1 MFTRRADLEGCR
13 SCHRRRRERK
23 TRHAGAWTIDSA
35 QAGAARRFC
44 VLSIRAFN
52 FDIYCMGAACT
63 DLKHMQHILHCFPML
78 WLGARAARAP
88 GGGPRP
94 PVAVAA
100 APAQCPR
107 PAVRAGQPSSVRRW
121 QRRGQGCRTVAGAGT
136 RTSASLRRRA
146 DAPTP
151 FPASAAVGFA
161 RGGAGRPGRRGLFFG
176 NFNECSHL
184 LRRDTLVGWRLC
196 GFALFPRT
204 GAALGTTP
212 GRGTLTDWRCLL
224 SRTLLRMWLRAGLA
238 LGQHQGFFALRFS
251 QPPVFLPVGFSR
263 GRGFFSV
270 VFSPSPPEA
279 LPGGCGGLVF
289 PASCQRTGL

>member
-1 MFTRRADLEGCR
+1 
-13 SCHRRRRERK
+13 
-23 TRHAGAWTIDSA
+23 
-35 QAGAARRFC
+35 
-44 VLSIRAFN
+44 
-52 FDIYCMGAACT
+52 
-63 DLKHMQHILHCFPML
+63 ML

-107 PAVRAGQPSSVRRW
+107 PAVRAGQPSSARRW
-121 QRRGQGCRTVAGAGT
+121 RRRGQGCRTVAGAGT

-251 QPPVFLPVGFSR
+251 QPPGFPGRVFLRVFSR
-263 GRGFFSV
+263 SGFPGGG
-270 VFSPSPPEA
+270 VFS
-279 LPGGCGGLVF
+279 
-289 PASCQRTGL
+289 ASCFRPVLRRLFPEGAVASSSQPRVKGQGCSRQRGGVNPVPHRQRAVAQEHDAVRRRSQVADP